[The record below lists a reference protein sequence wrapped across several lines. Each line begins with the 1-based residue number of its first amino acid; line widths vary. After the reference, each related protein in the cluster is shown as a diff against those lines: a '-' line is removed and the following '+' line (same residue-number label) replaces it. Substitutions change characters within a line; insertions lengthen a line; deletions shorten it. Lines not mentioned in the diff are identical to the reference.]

1 MTEII
6 NKELSYK
13 IVGIAYEIHNKVGSV
28 YSEKQYQ
35 DIFEEVLQSAKMPYE
50 REKDLYFHIGNK
62 KIKGN
67 RADFIVEDKIVV
79 DLKTKRYITRED
91 FRQMLR
97 YVKSGEYKLGLII
110 NFGTP
115 KVVIKRVV
123 NSEVHT

>member
-1 MTEII
+1 MAEII

-13 IVGIAYEIHNKVGSV
+13 IVGIAYEIHNKLGSV

-35 DIFEEVLQSAKMPYE
+35 DVFEEVLQSAKLPYE
-50 REKDLYFHIGNK
+50 RERDLYFYIGNK

-67 RADFIVEDKIVV
+67 RADFVVENKIVV

-97 YVKSGEYKLGLII
+97 YLKSGGYKLGLVV
-110 NFGTP
+110 NFGGQ
-115 KVVIKRVV
+115 KVEVKRIV
-123 NSEVHT
+123 NSAAHI

>member
-6 NKELSYK
+6 NKELSYE
-13 IVGIAYEIHNKVGSV
+13 IVGIAYKIHNALGPI

-35 DIFEEVLQSAKMPYE
+35 DVFEEALKSKSLSNE
-50 REKDLYFHIGNK
+50 RERDLYFKIENS

-67 RADFIVEDKIVV
+67 RPDFIIENKIVV
-79 DLKTKRYITRED
+79 DLKVKRYSTRED

-97 YVKSGEYKLGLII
+97 YLKSGGYKLGLII

-115 KVVIKRVV
+115 KVIIKRVV
-123 NSEVHT
+123 NSGVRT